1 MGEIIRRTGRI
12 LIFLIALGAVVALI
26 VMVARA
32 LRQSP
37 TVGVSV
43 CGLRPPE
50 SVGAVALETYI
61 QMHAEELA
69 QPAGDD
75 DTPVTFVIEPGQ
87 TAVDIGTRLEEAGL
101 VSSGE
106 LFRRYLQYQGLDS
119 ALEAG
124 TYTLRQTMTIPEIA
138 QALQRAQR
146 QEQTLVIREGLRLE
160 EIAAQVA
167 AQTNVS
173 EADFLALVTSGWRS
187 TDLVNY
193 EFLAALPPTATL
205 EGFLFPDTYRLPE
218 EATAYDVVSR
228 MIAAFD
234 ERIAPATRQAAA
246 AQGLS
251 VYEMVTLASIVE
263 REAVLAS
270 ERPLIAS
277 VYLNRL
283 RAGWLL
289 AADPTVQYGLGY
301 DEATGTWWR
310 RLYFD
315 TLGIT
320 SLAEIDHPYNTYRYA
335 GLPPGPICSPGQASI
350 EGVAFPAA
358 SDYYYFIANC
368 HASDGSHLF
377 AVTEE
382 EHYANFASCSG
393 TAP

>member
-1 MGEIIRRTGRI
+1 MVEIIRKVGRV
-12 LIFLIALGAVVALI
+12 LIFLIGLGAGVALVVA
-26 VMVARA
+26 VAGA
-32 LRQSP
+32 LRGSE
-37 TVGVSV
+37 VIGVSV

-50 SVGAVALETYI
+50 SMGAVALETYI

-69 QPAGDD
+69 QPAGND

-87 TAVDIGTRLEEAGL
+87 TAVDVAARLEEAGL
-101 VSSGE
+101 VSDGE
-106 LFRRYLQYQGLDS
+106 LFRRYLQYQGLD
-119 ALEAG
+119 AGLEAG
-124 TYTLRQTMTIPEIA
+124 TYTLRQTMTIPEVV
-138 QALQRAQR
+138 QALRRAQR
-146 QEQTLVIREGLRLE
+146 PEQTLIIREGLRLE
-160 EIAAQVA
+160 EVAAQVA
-167 AQTNVS
+167 AQTNVA
-173 EADFLALVTSGWRS
+173 EADFLALVTTGWRS

-193 EFLAALPPTATL
+193 DFLAALPAEATL

-218 EATAYDVVSR
+218 QATAYDIVSR
-228 MIAAFD
+228 MVSTFD
-234 ERIAPATRQAAA
+234 ERVTPATRQAAA
-246 AQGLS
+246 EQGLN
-251 VYEMVTLASIVE
+251 VYQLVTLASIVE
-263 REAVLAS
+263 REAVLAA

-320 SLAEIDHPYNTYRYA
+320 SLAEIDHPYNTYRYG
-335 GLPPGPICSPGQASI
+335 GLPPGPICSPGQSSI
-350 EGVAFPAA
+350 EGVAYPATT
-358 SDYYYFIANC
+358 DYYYFIANC
-368 HASDGSHLF
+368 HAGDGSHLF